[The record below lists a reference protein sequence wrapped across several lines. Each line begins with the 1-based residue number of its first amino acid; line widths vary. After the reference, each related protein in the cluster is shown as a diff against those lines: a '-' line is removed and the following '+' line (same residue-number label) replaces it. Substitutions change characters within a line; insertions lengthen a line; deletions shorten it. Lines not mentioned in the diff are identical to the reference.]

1 MTLVTREEAAEMVGC
16 TPRTITRWADTGRL
30 MKYLDVL
37 GRVRFDQGAVSVLAR
52 AWTPPRTAANKEA
65 VSGALQ
71 AWADRPRRW

>member
-52 AWTPPRTAANKEA
+52 AWDPPKTSPHREPDTAPMPK
-65 VSGALQ
+65 
-71 AWADRPRRW
+71 RW